1 MAAVRARRAAG
12 RHHPRLL
19 LLACLRLGTAVAL
32 SSLSVRRP
40 IDLRRPRQFS
50 ETLRR
55 PRVPAERDDQRR
67 LLVHRDLRG
76 TRAGLAARLARQRED
91 SRARG
96 LPLALA
102 VAVRYRARH
111 RRHSLAFHLP
121 SLLRHPALPP
131 VIRDHVPVQLVSQ
144 GLGRPGAH
152 HRGRDMEAIRL
163 QFGVLPRR
171 ASGGRDV
178 GPGGGER
185 RRRGSYSAFLRDHVP
200 ASLPGDVLPLHAQHD
215 VLIFRYLWHRP
226 RGDPGGARRCH
237 FAPRLQGVE
246 GRVRRA
252 AARTVGGAV
261 RRPHGRGDRP
271 HRFPVPLRG
280 EEGDVL
286 MDRVLAETGVLAIE
300 APMRRRRRDW
310 SGVLAHAIL
319 IVAVAVL
326 AFPLYYALVISTQT
340 VAQTTTLPP
349 TLLPSTR
356 ALDNYMTAWRKAA
369 MARLLLNSAVMALSV
384 AIGKIVISML
394 SAFAIVYFNFRGKQL
409 VFWTIFIT
417 LMLPVP
423 VRIVSTYEV
432 ISTLGWVNTYW
443 GLSVPLMA
451 SATGTFLFRQF
462 FQTIPDSL
470 AEAAQLDGAGPI
482 RFLWSIL
489 LPLSKANMAAL
500 FVILFVYGWNE
511 YLWPL
516 MVTTTG
522 DMRTAVVGLEALVPR
537 GGSELPEWNVIMAAA
552 MMVLLPPVA
561 VIIFMQRWF
570 VKGLVET
577 EK

>member
-1 MAAVRARRAAG
+1 MARA
-12 RHHPRLL
+12 
-19 LLACLRLGTAVAL
+19 
-32 SSLSVRRP
+32 
-40 IDLRRPRQFS
+40 
-50 ETLRR
+50 
-55 PRVPAERDDQRR
+55 
-67 LLVHRDLRG
+67 
-76 TRAGLAARLARQRED
+76 
-91 SRARG
+91 
-96 LPLALA
+96 
-102 VAVRYRARH
+102 
-111 RRHSLAFHLP
+111 
-121 SLLRHPALPP
+121 
-131 VIRDHVPVQLVSQ
+131 
-144 GLGRPGAH
+144 
-152 HRGRDMEAIRL
+152 
-163 QFGVLPRR
+163 
-171 ASGGRDV
+171 
-178 GPGGGER
+178 
-185 RRRGSYSAFLRDHVP
+185 
-200 ASLPGDVLPLHAQHD
+200 
-215 VLIFRYLWHRP
+215 
-226 RGDPGGARRCH
+226 
-237 FAPRLQGVE
+237 
-246 GRVRRA
+246 
-252 AARTVGGAV
+252 
-261 RRPHGRGDRP
+261 
-271 HRFPVPLRG
+271 
-280 EEGDVL
+280 
-286 MDRVLAETGVLAIE
+286 LAETGVLAIE
-300 APMRRRRRDW
+300 APARRRRRDW

-356 ALDNYMTAWRKAA
+356 ALDNYMTAWQKAA

-409 VFWTIFIT
+409 VFWMIFIT